1 MYKQQSGFTL
11 IELVIVIV
19 ILGLLA
25 ATALP
30 RFANLTQDA
39 RIATLGG
46 MKGALQSAA
55 TLAHATQ
62 LAKGLASNVSVSM
75 DGQTVTMANGY
86 PTADAPGIVAALTDY
101 TGFTPTGGV
110 FAVNGTTSNCT
121 ATYVASAGGVFPQV
135 TLATSGC

>member
-1 MYKQQSGFTL
+1 MKQQSGFTL

-30 RFANLTQDA
+30 RFSNLTADA

-55 TLAHATQ
+55 TIAHATQ
-62 LAKGLASNVSVSM
+62 LAKGLASNDSVTLEN
-75 DGQTVTMANGY
+75 QTVTMSNGY
-86 PTADAPGIVAALTDY
+86 PTADAAGIAAALSDY
-101 TGFTPTGGV
+101 TGFT
-110 FAVNGTTSNCT
+110 F
-121 ATYVASAGGVFPQV
+121 AGGVF
-135 TLATSGC
+135 TKEGTTSGCTVTYAASSGGTFPVVTIASSGC